1 VGRKLRQVR
10 GNLRDGLPLIPAFLF
25 IILIFYI
32 PLGGILIKGIQ
43 DSSGTFSLE
52 GIGDILQSAYYRSII
67 GFTFFQALISTVLSV
82 LIGLPGAWIMSHYS
96 FRGKRFLRAVITIPF
111 ILPSILVVLG
121 FVLFFGKS
129 GTLNNVL
136 AWLGLG
142 ELKILYSFKAI
153 ILAHVFY
160 NFPIAIRII
169 SSLWAKIPRNQIMA
183 ARSLGAGK
191 VKIFF
196 TVTLHQIL
204 PAILTSSMIIFI
216 YCFMSFAIILVLGG
230 GPELTTVEV
239 EVYRL
244 AKVSLDI
251 HKGSSL
257 ALIQSS
263 LTLLFMF
270 IYSTVEKYRSFEE
283 KLLHNSQ
290 MASRK
295 LKIDIPSLLI
305 ILYFFVVLILLTAP
319 PLSVL
324 AESFRE
330 RKSLSGAEGFTFR
343 WYREIFIPT
352 AQGTY
357 SKIAFQSLKNSL
369 FYAFSTVLL
378 TIPVSLLV
386 ARVLAVR
393 NFTFARLT
401 ELAFILPLGVSSVIL
416 GMSYMRLVNSLPGD
430 FRGSAALVV
439 LAHSAIAMPLAF
451 KSVLSIYRKIKRSL
465 REAGKNLGASDFRI
479 FRDIELP
486 LLKSGIL
493 TGATFAFAV
502 SIGEMNATLMLSQ
515 PGTTTLPIAI
525 YRLIGSYKFYG
536 ACALGSILM
545 FICLIAF
552 LAIDHFDGFG
562 DTL

>member
-1 VGRKLRQVR
+1 ME
-10 GNLRDGLPLIPAFLF
+10 LIPAFLF
-25 IILIFYI
+25 ILIIFYI
-32 PLGGILIKGIQ
+32 PLGGVLIKGLQ
-43 DSSGTFSLE
+43 NSKGAFSLE
-52 GIGDILQSAYYRSII
+52 GIGHILGSSYYRSII
-67 GFTFFQALISTVLSV
+67 GFTFFQALLSTVLSV
-82 LIGLPGAWIMSHYS
+82 LIGLPGAWILSHYS
-96 FRGKRFLRAVITIPF
+96 FPGKRILKAVITIPF

-129 GTLNNVL
+129 GTLNSLLNR
-136 AWLGLG
+136 LGLG

-153 ILAHVFY
+153 IIAHIFY

-191 VKIFF
+191 IRIFF
-196 TVTLHQIL
+196 TITLHQIF

-251 HKGSSL
+251 NKGSSL
-257 ALIQSS
+257 ALIQST
-263 LTLLFMF
+263 LTLIFMF
-270 IYSTVEKYRSFEE
+270 IYSSLERFKSFEE
-283 KLLHNSQ
+283 KLLYRDQ
-290 MASRK
+290 KPPYRFKADWPTVF
-295 LKIDIPSLLI
+295 IF
-305 ILYFFVVLILLTAP
+305 LYFIFVLILLIAP
-319 PLSVL
+319 PLSVIG
-324 AESFRE
+324 ESFRE
-330 RKSLSGAEGFTFR
+330 RNSLSGNEVFSLR
-343 WYREIFIPT
+343 WYKEIFFPT

-357 SKIAFQSLKNSL
+357 SRIAFQSLKNSL
-369 FYAFSTVLL
+369 IYGFSTVIL
-378 TIPVSLLV
+378 TIPVSLLISRALSV
-386 ARVLAVR
+386 K
-393 NFTFARLT
+393 NIPFAGLT
-401 ELAFILPLGVSSVIL
+401 ELIFVLPLGVSSVIL
-416 GMSYMRLVNSLPGD
+416 GMSYMRLSNFLPGD
-430 FRGSAALVV
+430 FRGSAWLVI

-451 KSVLSIYRKIKRSL
+451 KSVLSIYRKIKKSL
-465 REAGKNLGASDFRI
+465 REAGQNLGASRFRI

-552 LAIDHFDGFG
+552 LAIDYFDGFG
-562 DTL
+562 DTI